1 MEVEFESEPA
11 TEEQLLAEHLDDV
24 EVRQVLE
31 RLSFEQ
37 FVFETGATVGAVVE
51 ATGATPL
58 TIARIVGEI
67 RKTSFEA
74 RFQQTFGQHDRRIE
88 ALEGTTKSLKHQL
101 VRALRRTRS
110 APEAEPVGKES
121 DWEERSQARVFN
133 VQPNPTAR
141 QIESA
146 RRRRNVERTDPL
158 ESIMT
163 ATLWVVGFCVG
174 MLVIY
179 ALAGRF

>member
-74 RFQQTFGQHDRRIE
+74 RFQQTFGRHDRRIE
-88 ALEGTTKSLKHQL
+88 ALEGTTKSLKQQL
-101 VRALRRTRS
+101 VQALRRTRS
-110 APEAEPVGKES
+110 APDAEPVGEES
-121 DWEERSQARVFN
+121 DWEDRSQERVLN
-133 VQPNPTAR
+133 VQPNPTRRHR
-141 QIESA
+141 Q
-146 RRRRNVERTDPL
+146 RRNVERTDPL
-158 ESIMT
+158 ESMD
-163 ATLWVVGFCVG
+163 ATLWVVGIFIA
-174 MLVIY
+174 LLALY
-179 ALAGRF
+179 AMVGRF